1 MFDTYKKL
9 IVPRWHIFVHTS
21 NMNHWYFDPFYPT
34 KHAYDNR
41 MFKTAKSIKE
51 IIQLVESAKI
61 RVRGQFVLKG
71 YSIDYPKIHG
81 LLKFE
86 ANNCMYVDFNNSM
99 ELLDFINSIEWKE
112 EKVDRI
118 IFYNIGYFHK

>member
-1 MFDTYKKL
+1 M
-9 IVPRWHIFVHTS
+9 HTS
-21 NMNHWYFDPFYPT
+21 NMSHWQFDSFYPT
-34 KHAYDNR
+34 KDAYESR

-51 IIQLVESAKI
+51 IIHLVESTKLRI
-61 RVRGQFVLKG
+61 RGQFVLKG
-71 YSIDYPKIHG
+71 RIVDYPKTYG

-86 ANNCMYVDFNNSM
+86 SNNCMYVDFNNIM
-99 ELLDFINSIEWKE
+99 ELLEFINSIEWKE